1 MARVSAPE
9 LKRYLDKKVMVN
21 IQGGRRLQGVL
32 RGFDV
37 FLNLVIDESTELVK
51 PENSSGNTWQ
61 EAAHCGTVVGKD
73 VVKKWFFLFELLTFF
88 LFPFLHLGRSWK

>member
-1 MARVSAPE
+1 MARVTAPE
-9 LKRYLDKKVMVN
+9 LKRYLDKKIMVN

-51 PENSSGNTWQ
+51 PEGSSGNKWQ
-61 EAAHCGTVVGKD
+61 EAAHCGTVVSKI
-73 VVKKWFFLFELLTFF
+73 KQK
-88 LFPFLHLGRSWK
+88 